1 MRNEEVE
8 SLAQDLARDVQESGV
23 TEIVITSEGKLQS
36 MSLSDFDILKVRL
49 SELVPGL
56 TVLYKLKT

>member
-49 SELVPGL
+49 SELVPGI